1 MENGLMDSYLNQE
14 FNLSSC
20 KLYWG
25 VPKREGGKGGRA
37 AETLDRW

>member
-20 KLYWG
+20 KLYCG
-25 VPKREGGKGGRA
+25 VPKREREGR
-37 AETLDRW
+37 EGELPKL